1 MSALAAALLLLLP
14 ACDPAP
20 AIDPAPNAAL
30 PPAASAAEPPVAL
43 EVAVVGGLAPARDTV
58 KAPPPP
64 ADEPARSP
72 LAGVLSEV
80 LEQPDAFQSV
90 PFPLLVE
97 KATGNQV
104 LPIDPDHPADQA
116 MLDAVGAALDL
127 ILPGLSRDDSPVRE
141 MARINEVSRL
151 FEDELQQHLDA
162 LDDFSCTSPLTDD
175 GRALRSGYPDLRLE
189 HLPSGRVT
197 YIDPKVHAATA
208 RASTFRTFYYEP
220 KTDTNKITESARHLL
235 IGIEH
240 DGNAG
245 AWQVPA
251 WSMVDLSGFEVRLK
265 LEFQAS
271 NADLYR
277 DELIIRRSADQ

>member
-1 MSALAAALLLLLP
+1 MAA
-14 ACDPAP
+14 DPGPTAVGIAP
-20 AIDPAPNAAL
+20 TPVSETVSD
-30 PPAASAAEPPVAL
+30 PPAA
-43 EVAVVGGLAPARDTV
+43 
-58 KAPPPP
+58 PP
-64 ADEPARSP
+64 AATELAIADDADDAAAAIADASSEPAVSP

-90 PFPLLVE
+90 SFPLLVE

-104 LPIDPDHPADQA
+104 LPIDPDHPADRA
-116 MLDAVGAALDL
+116 MLDAVAAALDD
-127 ILPGLSRDDSPVRE
+127 ILPRLGRDGSPVRE
-141 MARINEVSRL
+141 MARINEVSRF
-151 FEDELQQHLDA
+151 FEDELEELLDA
-162 LDDFSCTSPLTDD
+162 LEDFSCSTPLTED
-175 GRALRSGYPDLRLE
+175 GRAMRSGYPDLRLE

-197 YIDPKVHAATA
+197 YVDPKVHAATA

-240 DGNAG
+240 DGNTG
-245 AWQVPA
+245 AWQFPA
-251 WSMVDLSGFEVRLK
+251 WSMVDLHGFEVRLK

-277 DELIIRRSADQ
+277 DELIIRRSGGE